1 MSTIP
6 LTTPATPLHDAHQ
19 AGFSFLGAEM
29 AFTKPSLSVDAQI
42 DLLQKRGMTIPD
54 RARAKHY
61 LTHINYYRLR
71 AYWLPFEIEPTNG
84 DDHTFGPGT
93 NFETVLATYMFDRE
107 LRLLLLDA
115 IERVEVSLRTTLAR
129 HLADRYGTFAQ
140 DEAAIFNDHG
150 AWGISQG
157 ELLKEYQRSHETF
170 AKHYRS
176 RYPELDTPPIW
187 VSAELMTLGHLSRW
201 LKNLKQAKDRQR
213 IANSYGLDER
223 VLVSFAHHLTVVR
236 NHCAHHS
243 RVWNRRFAFRFM
255 PPSKKPK
262 NIAAAF
268 NPSKTQLLYNT
279 LTMLAYLLDLTSPNH
294 TWRQQV
300 RNLIAAHP
308 EIDTT
313 LMGFPADWQQRSLWV
328 LAA

>member
-1 MSTIP
+1 
-6 LTTPATPLHDAHQ
+6 
-19 AGFSFLGAEM
+19 M

-42 DLLQKRGMTIPD
+42 DLLQKRGMTVPD

-61 LTHINYYRLR
+61 LSHINYYRLR
-71 AYWLPFEIEPTNG
+71 AYWLPFETEPTNG
-84 DDHTFGPGT
+84 DDHAFVPGT
-93 NFETVLATYMFDRE
+93 NFETVLATYVFDRE

-115 IERVEVSLRTTLAR
+115 IERVEISLRTTLAQ
-129 HLADRYGTFAQ
+129 HLADRYGAFAH
-140 DEAAIFNDHG
+140 DDPTLFNSLED
-150 AWGISQG
+150 WGISQG
-157 ELLKEYQRSHETF
+157 ELLKEYQRSRETF

-176 RYPELDTPPIW
+176 RYPELSTPPIW

-201 LKNLKQAKDRQR
+201 LKNLKHAEDRQR
-213 IANSYGLDER
+213 IANPYGLDER

-236 NHCAHHS
+236 NHCAHHG
-243 RVWNRRFAFRFM
+243 RVWNRRFAFRFT

-268 NPSKTQLLYNT
+268 NPGETQLLYNT
-279 LTMLAYLLDLTSPNH
+279 LTMLAYLLDLMSPNH
-294 TWRQQV
+294 TWRRQV
-300 RNLIAAHP
+300 RDLIAAHP

-313 LMGFPADWQQRSLWV
+313 RMGFPADWQQRSLWV